1 MVVYHPA
8 MERRR
13 DTDTTAPAP
22 GDLELVRSFLSLHD
36 HLGTDP
42 ISLPPSPASLR
53 EFFVERGLIAPDE
66 PIAEEE
72 LASAFAVHQ
81 ALHRKVEARTGPAPT
96 AAELSVIE
104 QAARAARLELRFGA
118 AGPPQIVPTASGLP
132 GALGRVLAA
141 AFLAELDGSW
151 DHLKVCGGETC
162 TSAFY
167 DRSKNHSGKWCSMQ
181 SCGNRNKVR
190 AWRARQRTGG
200 PAA

>member
-1 MVVYHPA
+1 MRA

-13 DTDTTAPAP
+13 DTDTSAPAP
-22 GDLELVRSFLSLHD
+22 GELELVRSFLSQHD

-42 ISLPPSPASLR
+42 MSLPPSLASLR
-53 EFFVERGLIAPDE
+53 EFFVERGLIGADE
-66 PIAEEE
+66 PVADEE
-72 LASAFAVHQ
+72 LRSAFRVHQ
-81 ALHRKVEARTGPAPT
+81 ALHGKVEARSGPAPT
-96 AAELSVIE
+96 AAELSVVD
-104 QAARAARLELRFGA
+104 QAAREARLELHFGSEERPRIEA
-118 AGPPQIVPTASGLP
+118 TATGLS
-132 GALGRVLAA
+132 GALGRILAA

-151 DHLKVCGGETC
+151 ERLKECSDETC
-162 TSAFY
+162 TGVFY

>member
-1 MVVYHPA
+1 

-13 DTDTTAPAP
+13 DTDSSSPAP
-22 GDLELVRSFLSLHD
+22 GELELVRSFLSLHD

-42 ISLPPSPASLR
+42 MSFPPSHTSLR
-53 EFFVERGLIAPDE
+53 EFFVERGLIGPDE
-66 PIAEEE
+66 SIAEKE
-72 LASAFAVHQ
+72 LRSAFDVHQ
-81 ALHRKVEARTGPAPT
+81 ALHGKVEARSGPAPT
-96 AAELSVIE
+96 AAELSVID
-104 QAARAARLELRFGA
+104 QAAREARLELHFGSDR
-118 AGPPQIVPTASGLP
+118 PPRIQPTASGLA
-132 GALGRVLAA
+132 GAVGRILAA

-151 DHLKVCGGETC
+151 ERLKECSDETC
-162 TSAFY
+162 TGVFY

>member
-1 MVVYHPA
+1 MPV

-13 DTDTTAPAP
+13 ETDSSPPAP
-22 GDLELVRSFLSLHD
+22 GELELVRGFLSLHY

-42 ISLPPSPASLR
+42 LSLPPSPASLR
-53 EFFVERGLIAPDE
+53 EFFVEHGLIGPQE
-66 PIAEEE
+66 PVAEQE
-72 LASAFAVHQ
+72 LGSAFRVHQ

-96 AAELSVIE
+96 VAELSVIDR
-104 QAARAARLELRFGA
+104 AAREARLELHFGSQ
-118 AGPPQIVPTASGLP
+118 GPPRIEATAPGLA
-132 GALGRVLAA
+132 GALGRILAA

-151 DHLKVCGGETC
+151 ERLKECGDETC
-162 TSAFY
+162 TGVFY

>member
-1 MVVYHPA
+1 MPA

-13 DTDTTAPAP
+13 DLDTTAPAP
-22 GDLELVRSFLSLHD
+22 GDLELVRSFLSVHD
-36 HLGTDP
+36 HVGDDP
-42 ISLPPSPASLR
+42 ISLPPSHASLR
-53 EFFVERGLIAPDE
+53 DFFLERGLLSSGQQLSESDLE
-66 PIAEEE
+66 T
-72 LASAFAVHQ
+72 AFAVHL
-81 ALHRKVEARTGPAPT
+81 ALHRRVEAGSGGAVTP
-96 AAELSVIE
+96 AELSVIDE
-104 QAARAARLELRFGA
+104 AARAARLELRFGA

-162 TSAFY
+162 MSVFY

>member
-1 MVVYHPA
+1 

-13 DTDTTAPAP
+13 DTDSSPPTS
-22 GDLELVRSFLSLHD
+22 GELELVRSFLSLHD

-42 ISLPPSPASLR
+42 MSLPPSPASLR

-104 QAARAARLELRFGA
+104 QAAREARLELRFGSEV
-118 AGPPQIVPTASGLP
+118 PPGIQPTAPGLP
-132 GALGRVLAA
+132 GALGRILAA
-141 AFLAELDGSW
+141 AFLSELEGTW
-151 DHLKVCGGETC
+151 DRLKECSDETC
-162 TSAFY
+162 TGVFY

-190 AWRARQRTGG
+190 AWRARQRTGA